1 MKPKLF
7 LIQYGDKVLLAA
19 LAALVIWAIVVIVRT
34 QNKVPASLG
43 DDMKKQADQ
52 VKTRMDKSVAPPMS
66 VPEGVT
72 QVADLASALRI
83 PPVVPPLSDKMLT
96 GENRT
101 RYLES
106 SLLPGKAIVLE
117 VPGVEIVGLAQ
128 PAPPSISAQYS
139 YDRDKSLT
147 IVTITAIEDTAGKTV
162 KLLLKDRYDKEHEF
176 PVIVFA
182 KPPEVRPMPLRD
194 VAAVFVLGKVVL
206 TATVQPPPAIASS
219 TTISPTGR
227 VISKRPE
234 FVEASG
240 FKAYRKFKDAPDSQ
254 YRLVTP
260 EAGVGVLT
268 SPDFLKELSK
278 LGLSP
283 QAAAAPLP
291 GALPELPGMVFG
303 GAAVEEKKYCFFADG
318 TVMPGETYD
327 YKVVAVPVA
336 GTGPEKRVEG
346 APTMLTVE
354 VPPGVRFYV
363 QKFFPGAVDVLV
375 QRYFFDEMV
384 RVEQRFNGLTPG
396 DPIGAV
402 MVRLRAIDLQ
412 TSGTKGT
419 KEDVDM
425 FTGACLVNLVDKVP
439 KYTAKITFQRNVIPG
454 APVRLVDPRT
464 GAVSWVP
471 GKPQIKTDRL
481 FALSAKPEPYII
493 YLDKK
498 GNLDA
503 KYLGLPQ
510 AESFRPKSVLGSGP
524 GATPG
529 VPGGSVPGTGSY
541 GL

>member
-19 LAALVIWAIVVIVRT
+19 LAALVIWAIVVMVKRESR
-34 QNKVPASLG
+34 VSASLG

-52 VKTRMDKSVAPPMS
+52 VKTRMDKSEAPPMP

-72 QVADLASALRI
+72 QVADLVSTLRI

-96 GENRT
+96 GRDRT

-106 SLLPGKAIVLE
+106 SLLAGKAIVLE
-117 VPGVEIVGLAQ
+117 VPGVEIMGLAQ

-139 YDRDKSLT
+139 YDRDKGLT
-147 IVTITAIEDTAGKTV
+147 IVTITALEDTAGKTV
-162 KLLLKDRYDKEHEF
+162 SLLLKDRYDKEHEF

-194 VAAVFVLGKVVL
+194 VAAVFALGKVVL
-206 TATVQPPPAIASS
+206 TATIQLPPAIASS
-219 TTISPTGR
+219 TTISSTGR

-240 FKAYRKFKDAPDSQ
+240 FKVYRKFKDAPDSQ
-254 YRLVTP
+254 YQLVTP
-260 EAGVGVLT
+260 EAGVGALT
-268 SPDFLKELSK
+268 SSDFLKELSN

-283 QAAAAPLP
+283 QTAAQPLAVAP
-291 GALPELPGMVFG
+291 PELPGTVI
-303 GAAVEEKKYCFFADG
+303 GAPTVEEKKYCFFADG
-318 TVMPGETYD
+318 TVTFGETYD
-327 YKVVAVPVA
+327 YKVVAVPVP
-336 GTGPEKRVEG
+336 GTGPEKRAEG

-354 VPPGVRFYV
+354 VLPDVRFYV
-363 QKFFPGAVDVLV
+363 QKFFPGAADVLV

-384 RVEQRFNGLTPG
+384 RVEQRFNGMMPG
-396 DPIGAV
+396 DPIGVVVA
-402 MVRLRAIDLQ
+402 RLRAIDLQ
-412 TSGTKGT
+412 TGGTRGPKGP
-419 KEDVDM
+419 VDM
-425 FTGACLVNLVDKVP
+425 STGACLVDLVDKVP
-439 KYTAKITFQRNVIPG
+439 KYTAKITFQKNFIPG
-454 APVRLVDPRT
+454 TPVRVVDPRT
-464 GAVSWVP
+464 GAVSWVQ

-510 AESFRPKSVLGSGP
+510 AESLRPKTVLGP
-524 GATPG
+524 
-529 VPGGSVPGTGSY
+529 
-541 GL
+541 